1 MNDAERTTGGEEAQ
15 KAQVK
20 RHMMRAQSDPGYS
33 KKNKR
38 KNQETNVWQRTVEA
52 VLIAVQW

>member
-1 MNDAERTTGGEEAQ
+1 MNDVERTMGGEEAQ

-33 KKNKR
+33 KQNKR
-38 KNQETNVWQRTVEA
+38 IN
-52 VLIAVQW
+52 